1 MSTASSPAQSARR
14 QSVLARH
21 PLVFYFLIAFVFSW
35 LTFLPGPLTYYGV
48 PSLSPQLLGY
58 LAIAGLLG
66 PVLSGF
72 VMSAATEGA
81 AGVGDL
87 LRRIVRWRVG
97 IWWYPFALLGVP
109 AVMVLATIVLRP
121 GALASF
127 DLSAQPF
134 SLNYLIAFVSI
145 ALIGDPCSKSPD
157 GQASRSPACSG
168 CTAPSLGA
176 SSWVACGRCGTCRG
190 S

>member
-48 PSLSPQLLGY
+48 LSLSPQLLGY

-87 LRRIVRWRVG
+87 LRRTCG
-97 IWWYPFALLGVP
+97 GGSGYGGTFAP
-109 AVMVLATIVLRP
+109 
-121 GALASF
+121 SW
-127 DLSAQPF
+127 
-134 SLNYLIAFVSI
+134 
-145 ALIGDPCSKSPD
+145 
-157 GQASRSPACSG
+157 ASR
-168 CTAPSLGA
+168 L
-176 SSWVACGRCGTCRG
+176 
-190 S
+190 